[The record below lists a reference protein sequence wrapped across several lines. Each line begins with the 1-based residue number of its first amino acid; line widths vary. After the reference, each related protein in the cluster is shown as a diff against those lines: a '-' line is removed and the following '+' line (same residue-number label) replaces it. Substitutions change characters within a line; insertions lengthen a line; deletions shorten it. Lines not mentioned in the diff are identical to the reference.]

1 MTEFFLLFALLQPA
15 GSQPVAA
22 PTSAPAAAE
31 GVIHRGAAFTLAD
44 QVTLDDIAKD
54 PAAYAG
60 KTVKVTGKIG
70 SVCKKK
76 GCWMTLNGQTNTA
89 VARITFKDYGFFV
102 PLDAEGKLA
111 TLEGVVE
118 AKVLSEAERTH
129 LAEDAKKPV
138 EEIPAAELRVVASA
152 VEIRAVGH

>member
-22 PTSAPAAAE
+22 PASASE
-31 GVIHRGAAFTLAD
+31 EVIHRGAAFTLAE

-54 PAAYAG
+54 PTAFAG

-118 AKVLSEAERTH
+118 AKVLGEAERKH

-138 EEIPAAELRVVASA
+138 EEIPSAELRVVASA